1 MREYRLKQP
10 LNVWDSLE
18 TACYAAFG
26 LLLLLTEN
34 SWGML
39 IGLALFAMAAWTIW
53 RDFDK
58 RCREIVFS
66 DGQIE
71 QVSRRGRE
79 VLAVAD
85 FCGVATFSDT
95 QRGRIG
101 NVYQTALVPTNHL
114 AQPLLLHTV
123 VQSFTHLPAQP
134 PQAADQVRRQI
145 AEISGLHDFG
155 DVGAA
160 TLSEL
165 YAKCCFLK

>member
-34 SWGML
+34 GRGML

-66 DGQIE
+66 DGRIE

-79 VLAVAD
+79 ALAVAD
-85 FCGVATFSDT
+85 FCGAATFSDT
-95 QRGRIG
+95 QRGRVG
-101 NVYQTALVPTNHL
+101 NVYQTALGPTNHL

-123 VQSFTHLPAQP
+123 VQSFTYLPAQP